1 MSNDEIIRLN
11 SYFDKQSYKN
21 PISVLDK
28 KIFNLT
34 LDFTLNDWKLVRKG
48 KYWEKLDGMTNE
60 LERKKYTLNIITEY
74 IEYDRN
80 ST

>member
-34 LDFTLNDWKLVRKG
+34 LDFTLTDWKLVRKG